1 MYNSIRYKII
11 LGKKISKIVIATI
24 RPITTLYFVFPSFI
38 RSTNVDRGGTRL
50 HHETNEQQE
59 EEYLTNV

>member
-24 RPITTLYFVFPSFI
+24 RPITTLDFVFPSFI
-38 RSTNVDRGGTRL
+38 RSTNGGGTRL